1 MQRDELTFLS
11 STINNLVYLTSIW
24 HDSSRWSNLYWRQP
38 IWWPNIQNYTG
49 SKLEL
54 NVKLMLIW
62 WAHEAHFD
70 SSWEPIL
77 WRAHKRCQ
85 LMGPLT
91 ICTWLPGCRGPKF
104 IALLKTWNGARRD
117 ISIEIVGPLWR
128 RELITKAKSS
138 FQLRVLIIISSYC
151 RLHENRGRKKQI
163 LYEMKKKPY
172 EIITYKRCITLAIM
186 FEVWFVFGQVI
197 A

>member
-1 MQRDELTFLS
+1 M
-11 STINNLVYLTSIW
+11 VYLTSIW

-38 IWWPNIQNYTG
+38 IRWPNIQNYTG

-77 WRAHKRCQ
+77 WWAHKRCQ

-104 IALLKTWNGARRD
+104 IALLKWAAPRYLHWDRRPIMAERAHNQSKELFSVKGAHNHKFLLQA
-117 ISIEIVGPLWR
+117 SW
-128 RELITKAKSS
+128 K
-138 FQLRVLIIISSYC
+138 
-151 RLHENRGRKKQI
+151 
-163 LYEMKKKPY
+163 
-172 EIITYKRCITLAIM
+172 
-186 FEVWFVFGQVI
+186 
-197 A
+197 

>member
-1 MQRDELTFLS
+1 M
-11 STINNLVYLTSIW
+11 VYLTSIW

-49 SKLEL
+49 SKPEL

-77 WRAHKRCQ
+77 WWAHKRCQ

-104 IALLKTWNGARRD
+104 IALLKWAAPRYLHWDRRPIMAERAHNQSKELFSVKGAHN
-117 ISIEIVGPLWR
+117 L
-128 RELITKAKSS
+128 LIGG
-138 FQLRVLIIISSYC
+138 F
-151 RLHENRGRKKQI
+151 
-163 LYEMKKKPY
+163 MK
-172 EIITYKRCITLAIM
+172 
-186 FEVWFVFGQVI
+186 
-197 A
+197 